1 MVARQIRAIFSA
13 PDLNVANRLL
23 NIAIEGWTTAH
34 PKLNSWA
41 QENIPEGFTV
51 FGLPPE
57 HRVRMRTTNGLERLN
72 KELKRTTRVATLF
85 PNTASCTL
93 LISAMLAEQD

>member
-1 MVARQIRAIFSA
+1 MQLGIRLCNSA

-23 NIAIEGWTTAH
+23 NIVVEGWTTAH
-34 PKLNSWA
+34 PELTSWE
-41 QENIPEGFTV
+41 QENIREGFTV

-57 HRVRMRTTNGLERLN
+57 HRVRMLTTNGLERLN